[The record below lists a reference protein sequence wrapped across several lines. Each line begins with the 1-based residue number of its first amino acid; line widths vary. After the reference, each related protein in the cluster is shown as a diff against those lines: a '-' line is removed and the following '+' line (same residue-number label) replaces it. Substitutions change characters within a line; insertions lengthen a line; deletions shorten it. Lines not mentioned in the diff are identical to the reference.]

1 MIIVLVLIVFLAI
14 GWWVY
19 QDTQNYEGSLDKL
32 VESGFEIDHTLK
44 GRPSVVFDDDTKRL
58 AFVSANRNTLY
69 RYDQVLGWEW
79 GSMEK
84 PGWNDNSEADKSY
97 YVDFYMQYEDEPTI
111 KVEGI
116 SERDVKLWRDRL
128 NKLLQ
133 RNSAGSKQNAVLP

>member
-1 MIIVLVLIVFLAI
+1 MIIVLLLIVFLAI

-19 QDTQNYEGSLDKL
+19 QDTQNYEASLNRL
-32 VESGFEIDHTLK
+32 VESGFEIDYTLE
-44 GRPSVVFDDDTKRL
+44 GRPSVVFDDDAKRL

-84 PGWNDNSEADKSY
+84 PGWNDKSEADKSY
-97 YVDFYMQYEDEPTI
+97 YVVFYMQYEDEPTI

-116 SERDVKLWRDRL
+116 GESDVKLWRARL

-133 RNSAGSKQNAVLP
+133 RNSAGKQNAALP